1 MPNPITYS
9 TEVTVTRATRIG
21 RGLLKSFVEPSTGV
35 KEATFTAQ
43 VAPGATV
50 AIGLGD
56 IVIGKLLLIN
66 AKPEGGTDDINALAK
81 ITNVVVTGVAAGA
94 QDIRFGSFLL
104 VADANFNA
112 LSIANLDTL
121 NAITVEISVLG
132 N

>member
-1 MPNPITYS
+1 MANPITYS

-21 RGLLKSFVEPSTGV
+21 RGLLKKFTEPSTGV
-35 KEATFTAQ
+35 KEATFTSQ

-56 IVIGKLLLIN
+56 IVVGKFMVIN

-81 ITNVVVTGVAAGA
+81 ITNVIATGVAVGT
-94 QDIRFGSFLL
+94 QDVRFGSFLCIG
-104 VADANFNA
+104 DGNFNA
-112 LSIANLDTL
+112 LSISNLDTL
-121 NAITVEISVLG
+121 NAITVEIFILG